1 MRLCRIPLG
10 ALLVLCVSTLA
21 SAAEPERRTLKPD
34 EIEGWLERPSGDTTP
49 LDQGLA
55 DDAEA
60 PPPPPR
66 HHGVFV
72 ESGLSASGHLGTL
85 KNISPVAPTF
95 SLKVGI
101 EPLRFALIFVEGEL
115 TVSNTSYA
123 RTPPPPRTYH
133 LYNLGAGARFTV
145 GFGTSIGAFAEGS
158 LGFSRVSE
166 DVLGVYGY
174 LDANELNPY
183 FGGRLGVEWYPT
195 NPHLALGLGGGV
207 RSYAA
212 GLTRERS
219 SEPALA
225 WSFGPQISYR
235 F

>member
-1 MRLCRIPLG
+1 
-10 ALLVLCVSTLA
+10 VLCVSA
-21 SAAEPERRTLKPD
+21 HAAALEPERRTLRPD
-34 EIEGWLERPSGDTTP
+34 EIEGWLERPSGDRTP
-49 LDQGLA
+49 LDEGPGGA
-55 DDAEA
+55 GEA

-72 ESGLSASGHLGTL
+72 ESGISASGHLGTL
-85 KNISPVAPTF
+85 KNVSPVAPTF
-95 SLKVGI
+95 ALKVGI
-101 EPLRFALIFVEGEL
+101 EPLDFALIFLEGEL
-115 TVSNTSYA
+115 TIANTGYA

-145 GFGTSIGAFAEGS
+145 AFGTSIGAFAEGS

-174 LDANELNPY
+174 LDAHEFNPY

-195 NPHLALGLGGGV
+195 NPHLALGLAGGV

-212 GLTRERS
+212 GLTRDRS